1 MDDDLSV
8 RRALRRPVQSAGY
21 TVVTFASAG
30 EFLESPTL
38 AQAATWSSTSPWKE
52 CRASSSRSG
61 LAADHPS
68 FPIIFITALGDATTR
83 ERVRHSG
90 VAAHLHGGHGVIEVD
105 TRMIAAMNRD
115 PEEAMARGE
124 FREDLH
130 CRLNVVE
137 IRPPLRDR
145 PEEVPVLSLHLPRPV
160 QSGVPAES
168 AARADTLAL
177 LANSPWPGNVRE
189 LENFIRRFVVLG
201 NAQRS
206 PQEVDAALRAGRRP
220 DSAVT
225 RVPAPPTADVTRG
238 LREIARRAARDAERI
253 ALKEVLDRVRW
264 NRIAAARILKVSYK
278 TLLTKIVECGLNQR
292 IARTRLMRQAE
303 GDLLGG
309 GRVGS

>member
-38 AQAATWSSTSPWKE
+38 AQAACLVLDIALE
-52 CRASSSRSG
+52 GMSG
-61 LAADHPS
+61 FELQERLAADHPS
-68 FPIIFITALGDATTR
+68 LPIIFITALGEATTR

-137 IRPPLRDR
+137 IRPPLRER
-145 PEEVPVLSLHLPRPV
+145 PEEVPVLASIFLDRFNREYQQNRRL
-160 QSGVPAES
+160 VP
-168 AARADTLAL
+168 DTFAL

-253 ALKEVLDRVRW
+253 ALKEVLDRVPW
-264 NRIAAARILKVSYK
+264 NRIAAARILNVSYK
-278 TLLTKIVECGLNQR
+278 TLLTKIVECGLNQ
-292 IARTRLMRQAE
+292 E
-303 GDLLGG
+303 SPEP
-309 GRVGS
+309 V

>member
-1 MDDDLSV
+1 MVLDI
-8 RRALRRPVQSAGY
+8 ALEGM
-21 TVVTFASAG
+21 
-30 EFLESPTL
+30 
-38 AQAATWSSTSPWKE
+38 
-52 CRASSSRSG
+52 SG
-61 LAADHPS
+61 FELQERLAADHPS
-68 FPIIFITALGDATTR
+68 LPIIFITALGDATTR

-264 NRIAAARILKVSYK
+264 NRIAAARILNVSYK